1 MQSRFLRI
9 LILSAFMVSLLASA
23 GFAAR
28 RSSLAGNL
36 LIKDRDDVFFMP
48 QNIHDYTRM
57 VTFDFGSSMGIGN
70 GGLVF
75 NAGESAVLGVFAHK
89 TDFIGAIPTAFT
101 ASGDG
106 SIMMTGSN
114 DFGGNFLPFNLPGVL
129 STANDYMPPM
139 NWVDVIVGFGSEE
152 MPWGIRASLGSAANK
167 TEPNGG
173 TTNDSN
179 SIAFNVVGGTTINED
194 VEVSAEFSY
203 ASATVE
209 ATPGGSK
216 DEVSPIHFAA
226 SIRKTASE
234 EQEALQLGYLGS
246 FYFVTGTDKTTPPS
260 PGTVT
265 ETDLSAFGL
274 TLGAG
279 PVYTPHERTTVAMYG
294 TFEYANVSAKSGSSE
309 NKYNRITIPGLN
321 IATEVELSS
330 WAQARAGL
338 KSKYMLDSQ
347 EMPGTGGQDKMSE
360 RGLVYNWYTGLGITI
375 DNFMLDGYFDPS
387 VITSGTD
394 LLGSSSDLFGMVT
407 ATFMF

>member
-1 MQSRFLRI
+1 M
-9 LILSAFMVSLLASA
+9 
-23 GFAAR
+23 
-28 RSSLAGNL
+28 AGNL

-48 QNIHDYTRM
+48 QTIHDYNRM

-75 NAGESAVLGVFAHK
+75 GAGESAVLGVFAHK
-89 TDFIGAIPTAFT
+89 TDFIGAIPTAFA

-106 SIMMTGSN
+106 SIMNSSGSN
-114 DFGGNFLPFNLPGVL
+114 DFGGNFLPFTSTGVL
-129 STANDYMPPM
+129 GSPYMAPM
-139 NWVDVIVGFGSEE
+139 NWVDVIIGFGSEE
-152 MPWGIRASLGSAANK
+152 MPWGIRASLGSAADK
-167 TEPNGG
+167 SEVAGG
-173 TTNDSN
+173 STNDNN
-179 SIAFNVVGGTTINED
+179 SIAFNVVAGTTFNED
-194 VEVSAEFSY
+194 VEVSAEFSF
-203 ASATVE
+203 ASATIE

-216 DEVSPIHFAA
+216 DEVSPFHFAA
-226 SIRKTASE
+226 SVRKTASE

-246 FYFVTGTDKTTPPS
+246 FYFATGTDKNTPPS

-265 ETDLSAFGL
+265 EADLSAFGI

-294 TFEYANVSAKSGSSE
+294 TFEYQNITSKSGSAEDKGS
-309 NKYNRITIPGLN
+309 RITIPGVN

-338 KSKYMLDSQ
+338 KSKYMLDTLES
-347 EMPGTGGQDKMSE
+347 PGTGGQDKDTS
-360 RGLVYNWYTGLGITI
+360 RGLVYNWYTGVGITI

-394 LLGSSSDLFGMVT
+394 LLGNSSDLFGMVT